1 MHMTSGFRHSMVAL
15 VAGAGLF
22 LTASHAEAVI
32 AWSGPVSIAVPLTS
46 AGVFLNVVTG
56 ANSTAAES
64 VLGWDINLWGAAGLG
79 LGFSSPFGPSAPFL
93 GGFVLGAGSSVANL
107 AGGTSI
113 SAANFYGNAPS
124 TAPFTQWSLNSNNNY
139 FGFRF
144 TNEPGGTLHYGWG
157 RLAIGATIQS
167 RSIVGYAYENVAN
180 TAIVAGAIPEPGT
193 YALMGLGV
201 AGLIVAVRRRKQV

>member
-15 VAGAGLF
+15 AAGAGLF
-22 LTASHAEAVI
+22 LGASHAEAVI
-32 AWSGPVSIAVPLTS
+32 AWSGPVSIVVPLTG

-56 ANSTAAES
+56 VNSTIPDS
-64 VLGWDINLWGAAGLG
+64 VPGWDINLWGGAGLG
-79 LGFSSPFGPSAPFL
+79 LGFFSPFGPSAPFL
-93 GGFVLGAGSSVANL
+93 GGFVLGLGSGVANL

-113 SAANFYGNAPS
+113 SAANFYGDAPS
-124 TAPFTQWSLNSNNNY
+124 TAPFTQWSLNSDNNY

-144 TNEPGGTLHYGWG
+144 TNEPGGALHYGWG

-167 RSIVGYAYENVAN
+167 RSIIGYAYENVAN
-180 TAIVAGAIPEPGT
+180 TVIVAGAIPEPGT

-201 AGLIVAVRRRKQV
+201 AGLIVAVRRRK